1 MEGVLHEFQ
10 ELGLKAEF
18 VDGGPHLEEGSSLFE
33 VQGGFRG
40 DIHGTTGVLLYKRKD
55 PVDVIDREVA
65 YEVGLD
71 LLYFGVDDTPDL
83 FVGDQ
88 FIDEF
93 GE

>member
-18 VDGGPHLEEGSSLFE
+18 VDGRSHLEEGSSLFE
-33 VQGGFRG
+33 VQRGFRG
-40 DIHGTTGVLLYKRKD
+40 DIHGATGVLLYKRKD
-55 PVDVIDREVA
+55 PVDVVDREVI

-83 FVGDQ
+83 FVENQ
-88 FIDEF
+88 FVDEF